1 MSPTPPPRVAVTSDQ
16 ALVAE
21 AIAAALAGRDFDT
34 VVLGWPAAP
43 GARGRWRS
51 AGRGRPSPDVLLL
64 LSDLDRP
71 VRIQSALRV
80 LGRVPAPSVVLAGA
94 PRGPLWG
101 ALLEGGATVVAP
113 VSTGLDDV
121 VETLRD
127 VAAGRPVMPEDDRS
141 ELLAAWHEMRDEQQR
156 VAARLATMTPR
167 EEEVLRLLYAGT
179 PVREIAARLE
189 VSEATVRSQV
199 QRVLRKLDVRSQLAA
214 VAALSATVR
223 SEDAE
228 LAETPSPPTLRDAK
242 ASGGGPP

>member
-34 VVLGWPAAP
+34 VVLGWPASP

-51 AGRGRPSPDVLLL
+51 AARGRPSPDVLLL

-80 LGRVPAPSVVLAGA
+80 LGRVPAPSIVLAGA

-101 ALLEGGATVVAP
+101 GLLERGATVVAP

-121 VETLRD
+121 AAILRE
-127 VAAGRPVMPEDDRS
+127 VAAGRPVMSEDDRT
-141 ELLAAWHEMRDEQQR
+141 ELLTSWHQMRDEQQR

-214 VAALSATVR
+214 VAALSVTVR
-223 SEDAE
+223 PEDSALE
-228 LAETPSPPTLRDAK
+228 ETSSPPTLRDAE
-242 ASGGGPP
+242 ASGGGSP